1 MNCNMANCRA
11 ELIDISGLCNP
22 ADVTD
27 VISQYP
33 YWLQMNV
40 SETLE
45 IPVLKPD
52 VEQINSVNISVDI
65 FRADIIK
72 VPVSPVD
79 ANGDYVSNLEGKV
92 STGRKLIIEGQLCQ
106 KIVYTANVLDQSIHS
121 AHFYV
126 PFSSYIVVPSEITFT
141 NGTTV
146 DSLNVEFQANA
157 CVEDV
162 AIKLLDERTILKQ
175 VTLLLYAVPKQS

>member
-92 STGRKLIIEGQLCQ
+92 STGRKLIIEGNYVKKLYIQLMC
-106 KIVYTANVLDQSIHS
+106 
-121 AHFYV
+121 
-126 PFSSYIVVPSEITFT
+126 
-141 NGTTV
+141 
-146 DSLNVEFQANA
+146 
-157 CVEDV
+157 
-162 AIKLLDERTILKQ
+162 
-175 VTLLLYAVPKQS
+175 

>member
-106 KIVYTANVLDQSIHS
+106 KIVYTANLYTLHIFMY
-121 AHFYV
+121 HFHH
-126 PFSSYIVVPSEITFT
+126 I
-141 NGTTV
+141 
-146 DSLNVEFQANA
+146 
-157 CVEDV
+157 
-162 AIKLLDERTILKQ
+162 
-175 VTLLLYAVPKQS
+175 